1 MGVEIKEFGEI
12 QKIHALAMMKS
23 GGGAATPTLLYALD
37 CLLKRYDN
45 GLPSPSDLRCRLRES
60 NYLRRMDLE
69 ASRYNT
75 KQMTM
80 NSPTERSEVPKID
93 VSYEKHVALCRQM
106 RVNINRDKN
115 VFDLAKEV
123 IEKHPEADLNLL
135 LQHLQ
140 SHVYVATT
148 ATK

>member
-1 MGVEIKEFGEI
+1 
-12 QKIHALAMMKS
+12 
-23 GGGAATPTLLYALD
+23 
-37 CLLKRYDN
+37 
-45 GLPSPSDLRCRLRES
+45 
-60 NYLRRMDLE
+60 MDLE

-80 NSPTERSEVPKID
+80 NSPTEHPEVPELD
-93 VSYEKHVALCRQM
+93 VSYEKHVALCRQIT
-106 RVNINRDKN
+106 VNINRDKH
-115 VFDLAKEV
+115 VFDLAREV

-140 SHVYVATT
+140 SHVSVATT